1 MPVIIGIREKLGD
14 VRGKSLE
21 FVSHVIEYHSLSAN
35 IFRFIEDSCVEKT
48 STKNSRL
55 NSLYTI
61 VEYLWLN
68 IPFVLTIEKI

>member
-14 VRGKSLE
+14 VRGESLE
-21 FVSHVIEYHSLSAN
+21 FVSHVTEYHPLPAN
-35 IFRFIEDSCVEKT
+35 IFRSIEDSCVKKT

-68 IPFVLTIEKI
+68 IPFV